1 MKPLQLC
8 FYSGSWVDILIAA
21 KNNYRLFINTE
32 DPFPEHTAASLED
45 VHQSLLDAIGK
56 FTKESKFPLYQG
68 LLNHQLLGIHT
79 GKWYQ

>member
-1 MKPLQLC
+1 MKPSQLH
-8 FYSGSWVDILIAA
+8 FYSGSWVDVLIAA

-32 DPFPEHTAASLED
+32 DPFPERTAASLED
-45 VHQSLLDAIGK
+45 AHRSLLDTIGK
-56 FTKESKFPLYQG
+56 FTEESKLPLDQG